1 MCYRNLDKFLVCII
15 GIYSLLIFLA
25 SGQVSAT
32 AYPDSDMGTFLER
45 FVDPNFLP
53 HDFYTNSTSSPNPR
67 FIFGYFVGYLAKIF
81 FTNWYKVFFFIKVSL
96 ILFNPIFA
104 YLMIV
109 SFFRNQSKN
118 NQVFIKLIAGIMVIY
133 LLRDPYKYSV
143 AYWSPLYFY
152 VSAQTISF
160 LFGVVA
166 IFLLNNHN
174 SLNHLRKYSR
184 ISILGVIFFI
194 ASTFMHPT
202 IGIIFFTFYVLFNY
216 AINNQ
221 LKLKENSLYFLIIIV
236 LPFLI
241 LYLSFVSKNPL
252 PVEKFIEIYAF
263 SKMHIMHYSP
273 RNFSSLT
280 SDSWLTVFMKINF
293 VFYITL
299 VIGIIKKDLKIIKIA
314 LLSML
319 IFCGSAILQYLGI
332 ELFKIKIIAVIGPS
346 RAFILGYWMAVL
358 CIIALFVRSSESLK
372 KYKVIVNNATK
383 LIFNKFYN
391 MNIKKQSFLFAKTMA
406 FFVFVNII
414 IFIIALDDPFVRF
427 DEYSSGMFS
436 WIKNNVEEDAI
447 ILTDNFEVDIP
458 ILAKRSTLSSGF
470 PFNEDFFEEFH
481 QREKIINEMKM
492 LNKKQL
498 QEFSK
503 KFKFNYV
510 IFYKGDK
517 HQLIKEKPIYTNK
530 YYLIYKI

>member
-1 MCYRNLDKFLVCII
+1 
-15 GIYSLLIFLA
+15 
-25 SGQVSAT
+25 
-32 AYPDSDMGTFLER
+32 
-45 FVDPNFLP
+45 
-53 HDFYTNSTSSPNPR
+53 
-67 FIFGYFVGYLAKIF
+67 
-81 FTNWYKVFFFIKVSL
+81 
-96 ILFNPIFA
+96 
-104 YLMIV
+104 
-109 SFFRNQSKN
+109 
-118 NQVFIKLIAGIMVIY
+118 
-133 LLRDPYKYSV
+133 
-143 AYWSPLYFY
+143 
-152 VSAQTISF
+152 
-160 LFGVVA
+160 
-166 IFLLNNHN
+166 
-174 SLNHLRKYSR
+174 
-184 ISILGVIFFI
+184 
-194 ASTFMHPT
+194 
-202 IGIIFFTFYVLFNY
+202 
-216 AINNQ
+216 
-221 LKLKENSLYFLIIIV
+221 
-236 LPFLI
+236 
-241 LYLSFVSKNPL
+241 
-252 PVEKFIEIYAF
+252 
-263 SKMHIMHYSP
+263 
-273 RNFSSLT
+273 
-280 SDSWLTVFMKINF
+280 
-293 VFYITL
+293 
-299 VIGIIKKDLKIIKIA
+299 
-314 LLSML
+314 
-319 IFCGSAILQYLGI
+319 
-332 ELFKIKIIAVIGPS
+332 
-346 RAFILGYWMAVL
+346 MAVL
-358 CIIALFVRSSESLK
+358 CIIALFVRCSESLK